1 MKKQHIVKAVAMA
14 AAVAGLAGAFVP
26 NVYAGSKSATFQ
38 VTLTVQADCS
48 ISANPLNFGTTG
60 VISSNID
67 QQTNLNV
74 TCSTGTPYAV
84 ALDAGTPAGSTI
96 ASRLLANGGATAT
109 VNYNLYQDA
118 ARTQVWGQTAG
129 TDTVA
134 GTGTGSA
141 QTLTVYGRVPA
152 QNTPAPD
159 TYLSTVTAT
168 VTF

>member
-1 MKKQHIVKAVAMA
+1 MKTQILKSLV
-14 AAVAGLAGAFVP
+14 AAVALAGLACSTAP
-26 NVYAGSKSATFQ
+26 NLYAASKSATFQ

-48 ISANPLNFGTTG
+48 ISASPLNFGTTG
-60 VISSNID
+60 VIASNID
-67 QQTNLNV
+67 QATTLSV
-74 TCSTGTPYAV
+74 TCSKGTPYAV
-84 ALDAGTPAGSTI
+84 ALDAGTPTGSTV
-96 ASRLLANGGATAT
+96 ANRVLANAGATGT

-134 GTGTGSA
+134 GTGNGAA
-141 QTLTVYGRVPA
+141 QSLTVYGRVPP

-159 TYLSTVTAT
+159 TYLSTVTTT